1 MNIFHIYSGS
11 FAQKL
16 LFLLMVIISTE
27 IGKVEGMLFLMSISS
42 ILQVFIQCPEHA
54 PFQAL
59 ENSPMIIGMLNRTR
73 AQKSDWTRP
82 GQPQRKGLNWNPH
95 YLIRMSQK
103 DKISIA
109 SKTCLSQELL
119 SIPCCVNLNT
129 KYIYCDINSLILSK
143 YS

>member
-59 ENSPMIIGMLNRTR
+59 ENS
-73 AQKSDWTRP
+73 
-82 GQPQRKGLNWNPH
+82 
-95 YLIRMSQK
+95 
-103 DKISIA
+103 
-109 SKTCLSQELL
+109 
-119 SIPCCVNLNT
+119 NT
-129 KYIYCDINSLILSK
+129 QQYWSTETS
-143 YS
+143 ST